1 MTKEYYVDTYYKS
14 LKNFKVKPLSLE
26 HKKMQMDLVSVIV
39 QRLNDTIPS
48 PWSDTLVVK
57 RNEYLKWGDSKDT
70 NLYYVEEGS
79 VRIFMEDE
87 KEEHTI
93 RFGYEGSFI
102 AALDSFISEQSS
114 PFFIQAIKKST
125 VKVISKEDFMSF
137 MQSSPDNLVLWQ
149 DIMGG
154 LVCQQIEREI
164 DLLTSSPLE
173 RYKRVLARSPRLF
186 QEIPAKYIAS
196 YLRMTPETL
205 SRLKS

>member
-1 MTKEYYVDTYYKS
+1 MI
-14 LKNFKVKPLSLE
+14 
-26 HKKMQMDLVSVIV
+26 HKKIQMDLVSVIV
-39 QRLNDTIPS
+39 QRLNDVAPS
-48 PWSDTLVVK
+48 PWSKTITIK

-79 VRIFMEDE
+79 VRVFIEDE

-93 RFGYEGSFI
+93 RFGYQGSFI
-102 AALDSFISEQSS
+102 SALDSFISEQAS
-114 PFFIQAIKKST
+114 PFFIQAMKKST
-125 VKVISKEDFMSF
+125 IKVISKENFMSF
-137 MQSSPDNLVLWQ
+137 IQSSPDNIVLWQ

-154 LVCQQIEREI
+154 LIYQQIEREI

-173 RYKRVLARSPRLF
+173 RYKRVLARSPQLF
-186 QEIPAKYIAS
+186 QEVPAKYIAS